1 MRLHATSST
10 TGDKKARRHSVTGA
24 ETGLGDAAGR
34 SPLLGRRHS
43 ASDVLA
49 EQSDFADDNRDPN
62 KVVLNQTKLHRPSLS
77 PTLKTP
83 TS

>member
-34 SPLLGRRHS
+34 SQILGRRHS

-49 EQSDFADDNRDPN
+49 EESDFADDNRDPN
-62 KVVLNQTKLHRPSLS
+62 KVGRRWAP
-77 PTLKTP
+77 P
-83 TS
+83 